1 MNKQVKVLTTVLVV
15 EDDGDLRSMMR
26 RELKE
31 RGYRVLT
38 AQDGEEAAELLEC
51 TACGRPQLILTD
63 IEMPSLN
70 SLIKLAAEHPVLRGI
85 QVVAVEPEY
94 SGRHDS
100 RVTVVEDYE
109 ELNKLLT

>member
-1 MNKQVKVLTTVLVV
+1 MSKQASARTTVLVV

-51 TACGRPQLILTD
+51 TACGGPQLILTD
-63 IEMPSLN
+63 IQMPGLN
-70 SLIKLAAEHPVLRGI
+70 SLIELAAEHPGLRGVP
-85 QVVAVEPEY
+85 VVAVEPEY
-94 SGRHDS
+94 SGQRDS
-100 RVTVVEDYE
+100 RVTVVEDYGD
-109 ELNKLLT
+109 LDNLLT